1 MLGFEYKLKWKER
14 EERKI
19 LINKKLRIRG
29 FNELG
34 KLVYW
39 GLNV

>member
-19 LINKKLRIRG
+19 LTNKKLRTRG
-29 FNELG
+29 LNELG

-39 GLNV
+39 GLNA